1 MTSEKETHDQIDH
14 QIKDAVESAAV
25 EKTKPK
31 EKRFSRKKQ
40 TPSEA
45 HIQKLEENIAALEG
59 EITILI
65 QAKLMAEDKMKRVAA
80 DFDNMTKRKER
91 EFNRTLSFAR
101 ENLVRD
107 LLPLLDDLE
116 RSTQFDESSNNSEKN
131 TDPEVKNTQ
140 QTGIRMIYERFL
152 KYLQETGVERFD
164 PTGEAFNPDIHDAML
179 TRAVEN
185 TKPGIVL
192 ECFQPG
198 YKLGDRILRHAKV
211 IVSE

>member
-14 QIKDAVESAAV
+14 QIKDAVESTAE

-116 RSTQFDESSNNSEKN
+116 RSAQFDESSNNSEKN

>member
-14 QIKDAVESAAV
+14 QIKDAVESTAV

-116 RSTQFDESSNNSEKN
+116 RSAQFDESSNNSEKN

>member
-31 EKRFSRKKQ
+31 EKRFSRKKL

>member
-14 QIKDAVESAAV
+14 QIKDAVESTAV

-31 EKRFSRKKQ
+31 EKRFSRKKL

-59 EITILI
+59 EITVLI

-116 RSTQFDESSNNSEKN
+116 RSAQFDESSNNSEN
-131 TDPEVKNTQ
+131 NADPEVKNTQ

>member
-14 QIKDAVESAAV
+14 QIKDAVESTAV

-31 EKRFSRKKQ
+31 EKRFSRKKL

-116 RSTQFDESSNNSEKN
+116 RSAQFDESSNNSEKN

>member
-1 MTSEKETHDQIDH
+1 MTSEKETHDQMDH

-31 EKRFSRKKQ
+31 EKRFSRKKL

-192 ECFQPG
+192 ECFQSG

>member
-14 QIKDAVESAAV
+14 QIKDAVESTAV
-25 EKTKPK
+25 EKTKQK

>member
-14 QIKDAVESAAV
+14 QIKDAVESTAV

-31 EKRFSRKKQ
+31 EKRFSRKKL

-116 RSTQFDESSNNSEKN
+116 RSAQFDESSNNSEN
-131 TDPEVKNTQ
+131 NADPEVKNTQ